1 MKIGR
6 WRSLR
11 VSRIAIAWI
20 ATLTSAGALEVWLH
34 LQTTEIG
41 YQLSMLHKLNE
52 RLAGERRELEV
63 ELATLKTP
71 QSLDVIAKSR
81 LGLRPPREGQIVGV
95 P

>member
-1 MKIGR
+1 VKAAR
-6 WRSLR
+6 WKSLR
-11 VSRIAIAWI
+11 LSRMAIAWVT
-20 ATLTSAGALEVWLH
+20 ALTAAGALEVWLH

-71 QSLDVIAKSR
+71 QSLDTIAKGR

>member
-11 VSRIAIAWI
+11 VSRLAIAWI
-20 ATLTSAGALEVWLH
+20 ATLTAAGALEVWLH

-52 RLAGERRELEV
+52 RLAGERRELEM

-71 QSLDVIAKSR
+71 QSLDGIAKGR
-81 LGLRPPREGQIVGV
+81 LGLRPPREGQIVGL